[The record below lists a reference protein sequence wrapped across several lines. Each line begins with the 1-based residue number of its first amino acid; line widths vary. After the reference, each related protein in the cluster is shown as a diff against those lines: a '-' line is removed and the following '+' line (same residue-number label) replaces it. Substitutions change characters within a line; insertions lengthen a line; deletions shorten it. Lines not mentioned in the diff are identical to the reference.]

1 MKNFAGQPDGGGEIT
16 ILTGRDLMTNITP
29 DMSNSI
35 FQKKPLFVD
44 NCKNSSSMKNLD
56 AYGNNLLD
64 AYGNAYENL
73 GNPPKVS
80 TFNKIFDVVKFGT
93 GIWSNE
99 QQRQSAEE
107 QAQRALEIEQTR
119 LAQERAKAAS
129 AQAQSSTVVGKI
141 KAYSLPILIT
151 GVVVVGGIAAYFF
164 FKKKKVN

>member
-16 ILTGRDLMTNITP
+16 ILTGRDLMTDITP

-35 FQKKPLFVD
+35 FHKEPLFVD
-44 NCKNSSSMKNLD
+44 NCKNCNSMINANGYGD
-56 AYGNNLLD
+56 AATD
-64 AYGNAYENL
+64 ST
-73 GNPPKVS
+73 S
-80 TFNKIFDVVKFGT
+80 TFDKIFDVVKFGT
-93 GIWSNE
+93 GIWSNQ

-119 LAQERAKAAS
+119 LAQERAKSAA
-129 AQAQSSTVVGKI
+129 AQAQSSTVVSKI

-164 FKKKKVN
+164 FKKKKIN

>member
-56 AYGNNLLD
+56 AYGNTLD
-64 AYGNAYENL
+64 AYGSTE
-73 GNPPKVS
+73 KVS
-80 TFNKIFDVVKFGT
+80 TFDKIFDVVKFGT
-93 GIWSNE
+93 GIWSNQ

-119 LAQERAKAAS
+119 LAQERAKTAA
-129 AQAQSSTVVGKI
+129 AQAESSTVVGKI

>member
-16 ILTGRDLMTNITP
+16 ILTGRDLMTDITP

-35 FQKKPLFVD
+35 FHKAPLFVD
-44 NCKNSSSMKNLD
+44 NCKNCNSMINANGYD
-56 AYGNNLLD
+56 ATTD
-64 AYGNAYENL
+64 ST
-73 GNPPKVS
+73 S
-80 TFNKIFDVVKFGT
+80 TFDKIFDVVKFGT
-93 GIWSNE
+93 GIWSNQ

-119 LAQERAKAAS
+119 LAQERAKAAA
-129 AQAQSSTVVGKI
+129 AQAESSTVVGKI

-164 FKKKKVN
+164 FKKKKIN

>member
-16 ILTGRDLMTNITP
+16 ILTGRDLITNITP

-56 AYGNNLLD
+56 AYGDNLL
-64 AYGNAYENL
+64 GNAYGDNL

-119 LAQERAKAAS
+119 LAQERAKTAA
-129 AQAQSSTVVGKI
+129 AQAESSTVVGKI